1 MELTLLIKAL
11 ILGIVEGLTEFLP
24 VSSTGHL
31 IIVGDLLSFNDE
43 KGKVFEIVIQF
54 GAILGVVW
62 DYRTRVG
69 RLITGIGSR
78 HEQHFI
84 LNLFIAFLPA
94 AVAGL
99 LLHKTITTYLFN
111 PLTVAGALIVGGIL
125 ILVIERLPLRVRV
138 TSMEDLGPLDALKI
152 GIAQTFSLFP
162 GVSRAG
168 ATIMGGLLSGLSRT
182 AATEFSFL
190 LAMPIMFAATFYE
203 LFKNHEL
210 LLAADIPLFA
220 VGFFMSFVTALV
232 VVKAFLKFVSRHDF
246 TSFALYRIVFGLL
259 VLAYFW

>member
-1 MELTLLIKAL
+1 MEFALLIKAL

-31 IIVGDLLSFNDE
+31 IIVGDLLNFNDE

-62 DYRTRVG
+62 DYRARVG
-69 RLITGIGSR
+69 RLITGIRNR
-78 HEQHFI
+78 HEQRFI

-99 LLHKTITTYLFN
+99 LLHKTITAYLFN

-125 ILVIERLPLRVRV
+125 ILIIERLPLRVRV
-138 TSMEDLGPLDALKI
+138 NSMEDLGPLDALKI

-168 ATIMGGLLSGLSRT
+168 ATIMGGLLAGLSRT

-190 LAMPIMFAATFYE
+190 LAMPVMFAATFYE
-203 LFKNHEL
+203 LLKNHEL
-210 LLAADIPLFA
+210 LYVTDIPLFA
-220 VGFFMSFVTALV
+220 VGFVMSFVTALV